1 MISRKGK
8 QERNATKEPTRK
20 GGHVIIVR
28 VRKHKTLIKSRQKR
42 GTNQTT
48 LCKDSTLGMR
58 RRRTTIGARQTKT
71 QK

>member
-28 VRKHKTLIKSRQKR
+28 VRKHKTLIKSRRK
-42 GTNQTT
+42 GEDGSNNVV
-48 LCKDSTLGMR
+48 
-58 RRRTTIGARQTKT
+58 
-71 QK
+71 